1 MRNYSFTKNNDCI
14 LISYSELKKVLVILK
29 SIDHDLRKKII
40 NLLHENSTLTVT
52 QLFLKL
58 KIEQSVTSQHL
69 GMLKELHLL
78 NAEREGKNV
87 YYKLNKE
94 KIKTVDSFLSM
105 LSSVENQNAKQVSS
119 KKGNDNLILAD
130 TIQDKKLKDVILQFY
145 ALCHPLRLSIL
156 EYLHKMN
163 EVNVNTIFKD
173 LNLEQSITSQHLSLL
188 RKTNLVNSYRDGK
201 KINYSVN
208 FDKIKQLINAIPFLV
223 KN

>member
-40 NLLHENSTLTVT
+40 NLLHENGTLTVT

-69 GMLKELHLL
+69 GMLKGLHLL

-105 LSSVENQNAKQVSS
+105 LSSVENQTTKQVSS
-119 KKGNDNLILAD
+119 KKGNENLILAD
-130 TIQDKKLKDVILQFY
+130 TIHDKKLKDVILQFY

-188 RKTNLVNSYRDGK
+188 RKTNLVNSNRDGK

-208 FDKIKQLINAIPFLV
+208 FDKIKQLIDTIPFLV